1 MGETAAEMAGDSRGE
16 VIRETPEQTGTAGD
30 NEGMA
35 SDAVKADVGAVL
47 DPLGEEVQGAMPGD
61 KAVKE
66 ASGDTIGRGGDLGD
80 SLGNT
85 GDIQILA
92 KLASFSSVGGF
103 IGEDDNCG
111 L

>member
-1 MGETAAEMAGDSRGE
+1 MMGETAGEMAGDSRVE

-47 DPLGEEVQGAMPGD
+47 GEEVQGAMPGD

-66 ASGDTIGRGGDLGD
+66 ASGDTSGQGGDLGD
-80 SLGNT
+80 SLGST

-92 KLASFSSVGGF
+92 KFVSVSSVGGYT
-103 IGEDDNCG
+103 GEEDSCG

>member
-1 MGETAAEMAGDSRGE
+1 MGETAGEMAGDSRVE

-92 KLASFSSVGGF
+92 KFVSVSSVGGY
-103 IGEDDNCG
+103 IGEEDNCG